1 MEISVERYHYPV
13 GQGTFS
19 AQIVKYEN
27 GQYICVYDCGTI
39 TGKKGKEN
47 IKKYAKNLSDKSD
60 KIIDLLVIS
69 HLDMDHINGVRCL
82 YDEGFSIKKIV
93 LPYMTKWEQLLFI
106 LKEVKKEPRIN
117 YPVAGSN
124 LFFHFILNSP
134 YYMDAEGESRRDI
147 EVSSES
153 EVVFSN
159 SEVTIESVPL
169 GYLNHEFATWEFV
182 HFSLYFDRGDV
193 FESSVIDTFKIEFGK
208 KYSNFDEEILLEKN
222 FLFENFHDLKTI
234 YQNVINSIKEE
245 TSGMKNLETLSYNRS
260 SVILYSGFERESFKK
275 AMGLTPCVTSCPE
288 IDIQCNWVASGFL
301 CTCHLSASN
310 SGIYSIHDDCCKSI
324 KDCNDLEY
332 HDVCKNKLYEDNI
345 MYRSG
350 EFPVTGWLGT
360 GDAEL
365 SDINNCWELRR
376 KLGMWRISHVQEV
389 TVPHHGAENG
399 ACPFFFSLFNS
410 KREIICIIHSQISGQ
425 HPKGNNV
432 IHGRYD
438 HPRKKICKIIWDAN
452 NVEPVHVT
460 EDSRTKYYSVIDID
474 IFCCRVHQ
482 GKRDQARRW
491 FRRGLHRS

>member
-13 GQGTFS
+13 GQGIFS
-19 AQIVKYEN
+19 AQIVKCEN
-27 GQYICVYDCGTI
+27 RQYVCVYDCGTI
-39 TGKKGKEN
+39 TGREGKEN
-47 IKKYAKNLSDKSD
+47 IKKYVKDLYGKSGG
-60 KIIDLLVIS
+60 IIDLLVIS
-69 HLDMDHINGVRCL
+69 HLDMDHINGVRHL

-106 LKEVKKEPRIN
+106 LERVEKDPRIN
-117 YPVAGSN
+117 YPVASSN

-134 YYMDAEGESRRDI
+134 YYMDAEGESRRDV

-159 SEVTIESVPL
+159 TEVTIESVPL
-169 GYLNHEFATWEFV
+169 GHLNHEFATWEFV

-193 FESSVIDTFKIEFGK
+193 FESSVINTFKIKFGK
-208 KYSNFDEEILLEKN
+208 KYSNFDEEILLEQN
-222 FLFENFHDLKTI
+222 FLLGNFRDLKAI
-234 YQNVINSIKEE
+234 YQDVFKSIKE
-245 TSGMKNLETLSYNRS
+245 TSGIKNLEALSCNRS

-275 AMGLTPCVTSCPE
+275 AMGITSYVTSCPE

-310 SGIYSIHDDCCKSI
+310 SGIGSNHDDCCKSA
-324 KDCNDLEY
+324 KNCSDLEY
-332 HDVCKNKLYEDNI
+332 HGVFKNKLYEDNI

-350 EFPVTGWLGT
+350 EFPATGWLGT

-376 KLGMWRISHVQEV
+376 KLGMWRMSHVREV

-425 HPKGNNV
+425 QNNRNKV

-452 NVEPVHVT
+452 NIEPVHVT
-460 EDSRTKYYSVIDID
+460 EDSRTKYYSAIDID
-474 IFCCRVHQ
+474 IFCCGVHQ

-491 FRRGLHRS
+491 LPRWLHRS